1 MRRETQTEEQQRR
14 VRRDHP
20 GLGGLEH
27 PTVEPPG
34 ARGHPAAAQ
43 PARRR
48 AGTLYAPW
56 RSVGL

>member
-1 MRRETQTEEQQRR
+1 MRRETQTEEKQRR

-34 ARGHPAAAQ
+34 ARGHPAAAY
-43 PARRR
+43 PARRP
-48 AGTLYAPW
+48 AGGLYTPW
-56 RSVGL
+56 RTQSL